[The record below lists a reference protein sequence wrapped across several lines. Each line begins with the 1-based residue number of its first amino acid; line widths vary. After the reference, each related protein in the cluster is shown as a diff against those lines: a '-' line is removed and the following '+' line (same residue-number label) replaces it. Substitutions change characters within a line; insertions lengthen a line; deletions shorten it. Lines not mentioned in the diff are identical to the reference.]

1 MLGSAPSKELFPM
14 LCLMT
19 NYEMLVLDPLL
30 ATPLL
35 LFSFFSLFA
44 TDSIITKLLLWVEIA
59 SGAGSAAATYED
71 PGD

>member
-1 MLGSAPSKELFPM
+1 
-14 LCLMT
+14 MT

-35 LFSFFSLFA
+35 FFSFFSLFA